1 MYVQVI
7 ILVPRG
13 YHVCTSYNIS
23 SPGVSCMHK
32 LKYKFTGGIMF
43 VQVIML
49 VPRGY
54 HVCTSYNISS
64 PEVSC
69 MYKL

>member
-7 ILVPRG
+7 ILVPWG
-13 YHVCTSYNIS
+13 YHVCTSSNIS

-32 LKYKFTGGIMF
+32 LI
-43 VQVIML
+43 IL

-54 HVCTSYNISS
+54 HVCTIYNISS
-64 PEVSC
+64 PGVSC
-69 MYKL
+69 MHNL

>member
-1 MYVQVI
+1 MYAQFIILVPRGIMYVQVI

-32 LKYKFTGGIMF
+32 L
-43 VQVIML
+43 
-49 VPRGY
+49 
-54 HVCTSYNISS
+54 
-64 PEVSC
+64 
-69 MYKL
+69 

>member
-1 MYVQVI
+1 MYVQVIILVPGGIMYVQVIILVPGGIMYVQVI

-32 LKYKFTGGIMF
+32 L
-43 VQVIML
+43 
-49 VPRGY
+49 
-54 HVCTSYNISS
+54 
-64 PEVSC
+64 
-69 MYKL
+69 

>member
-7 ILVPRG
+7 ILVPWGYHVCTSYNISSPG

-32 LKYKFTGGIMF
+32 L
-43 VQVIML
+43 
-49 VPRGY
+49 
-54 HVCTSYNISS
+54 
-64 PEVSC
+64 
-69 MYKL
+69 

>member
-1 MYVQVI
+1 MYAQVI

-23 SPGVSCMHK
+23 SPGVSM
-32 LKYKFTGGIMF
+32 G
-43 VQVIML
+43 
-49 VPRGY
+49 
-54 HVCTSYNISS
+54 
-64 PEVSC
+64 VSC